1 MRVLRMPDE
10 RKMRVENERS
20 SQALRQTRRATN
32 PRARWI
38 GCSEDVVSISAPK
51 AQLLW
56 QRVQDNAFHLQRPA
70 KVLEAVQPLFDHVK
84 ARSITEPNRAI
95 IAEGSAWYDSDIGFT
110 QQTIGKI
117 LRRESKLA
125 NVY

>member
-10 RKMRVENERS
+10 RKMCVQNESEGTRHPQRFTPSLRAKSRKLDAMTCGYAAGLDYARSDRDERS
-20 SQALRQTRRATN
+20 
-32 PRARWI
+32 
-38 GCSEDVVSISAPK
+38 E
-51 AQLLW
+51 
-56 QRVQDNAFHLQRPA
+56 RPA
-70 KVLEAVQPLFDHVK
+70 KVLEAIQTLLDHVK
-84 ARSITEPNRAI
+84 ARRVTEPDGAI
-95 IAEGSAWYDSDIGFT
+95 IAKSSAWYDSDIGFT

>member
-1 MRVLRMPDE
+1 MPRASTTLDSNRDE
-10 RKMRVENERS
+10 R
-20 SQALRQTRRATN
+20 
-32 PRARWI
+32 
-38 GCSEDVVSISAPK
+38 SE
-51 AQLLW
+51 
-56 QRVQDNAFHLQRPA
+56 RPA
-70 KVLEAVQPLFDHVK
+70 KVLEAIQTLLDHVK
-84 ARSITEPNRAI
+84 ARRVTEPNGAI